1 MCYRLRELY
10 TSLLGGAQ
18 SPVKNEGHA
27 WVTRCVSLQEMQ
39 YCGKTGT
46 SRTVKKLS
54 ELFTQMAAAKPDKE
68 RGGGGGRRAGET
80 KRCWG
85 MGWGRALRRQL
96 LLFLNFFT
104 TEPTA
109 QRTLQLFFLNIF
121 FKLKYS

>member
-68 RGGGGGRRAGET
+68 KKELGFIELPPSYYLIYSDMFQMVGH
-80 KRCWG
+80 K
-85 MGWGRALRRQL
+85 LFIL
-96 LLFLNFFT
+96 LESSFSASIVEMRLKHFCLFH
-104 TEPTA
+104 EY
-109 QRTLQLFFLNIF
+109 
-121 FKLKYS
+121 K